1 MAPKK
6 GKRPH
11 AGPKTAR
18 MRATT
23 AQKTMRS
30 VATAESLNTEI
41 AASNHGFT
49 MRDEA
54 RNTTSHQLLLG
65 TSLRTKPV
73 NFVSAGYIEP
83 LKQPELLPASPTLV
97 GMDTAEEIQ
106 LQLNEIQE
114 ATVDA
119 VREKSKPL
127 GINVQQ
133 SEPSRNDSTHDET
146 DPVAKTDGNV
156 EATEQLFFFDV
167 ARDENVVGTDQ
178 PPVPISNRQ
187 PLADHSD
194 SSEEII
200 LFRGR
205 TTHVQPTVQP
215 VCEPRNHATNTTR
228 QPMVGSTGT
237 AAASTSTKVA
247 IAARPTSAQGGRPM
261 SAFKRKNPKR
271 DSQRDSK
278 RAQKYMED
286 DDEDEILAD
295 YIANL
300 ADDSDG
306 DDILTSHLRTF
317 ANRRDLGGNE
327 NSVNFGDESDDVD
340 AISETG
346 GSNASDDSDENEQ
359 LDIDEEDIDDETL
372 ARLFAKQEELGM
384 GSNELVLFSEEA
396 AFNVQKAKNKKRA
409 GRTEGFPNATAVADA
424 FDGLELSDGWANP
437 GFIPP
442 GRNRRNKQP
451 PNFNVSDSGIELVL
465 KTAWQKDRERK
476 KQRKLEREELRAQ
489 GLLGKRAN
497 PDDLR
502 VRYLTGMTLDDIKT
516 ELVAF
521 LLTTEESLQFPPMD
535 KQARKVLH
543 ELANKFKI
551 KSQSTGKGDQRRP
564 ILYRTKAT
572 LRYNGHRSEEVVTH
586 VDQAAVRINRKYFH
600 RVDAKGKPSY
610 KTPSGGGG
618 GRSGH
623 QAVTVR
629 EGEIVGASAPELGQE
644 NKGRAMLEKM
654 GWSKGMG
661 LGSLDNKGI
670 LEPVKQVVK
679 RSKAGLG

>member
-1 MAPKK
+1 
-6 GKRPH
+6 
-11 AGPKTAR
+11 
-18 MRATT
+18 
-23 AQKTMRS
+23 
-30 VATAESLNTEI
+30 
-41 AASNHGFT
+41 

-54 RNTTSHQLLLG
+54 RNTTSHQLSWG
-65 TSLRTKPV
+65 TNLRTKPV
-73 NFVSAGYIEP
+73 QFVSAGYIEP
-83 LKQPELLPASPTLV
+83 LKQPELLPSASPTSV
-97 GMDTAEEIQ
+97 GMDVSEEIEHQ
-106 LQLNEIQE
+106 LDEIQE
-114 ATVDA
+114 ATLEAAGESLKPEDSVMKQLLHSCEATAHDQPDA
-119 VREKSKPL
+119 
-127 GINVQQ
+127 
-133 SEPSRNDSTHDET
+133 
-146 DPVAKTDGNV
+146 VAKTGGLV
-156 EATEQLFFFDV
+156 EATEQLFYFDLT
-167 ARDENVVGTDQ
+167 RNESVVGADHT
-178 PPVPISNRQ
+178 PVPIPDRQ
-187 PLADHSD
+187 SLSDHSD

-200 LFRGR
+200 LFKGR
-205 TTHVQPTVQP
+205 NPQPPSTAQP
-215 VCEPRNHATNTTR
+215 VCQQRNLDTSITSPTKVFTTR
-228 QPMVGSTGT
+228 AVE
-237 AAASTSTKVA
+237 ASTSTQVS
-247 IAARPTSAQGGRPM
+247 IAAGPASAKEGMATST
-261 SAFKRKNPKR
+261 SKPK
-271 DSQRDSK
+271 SSK
-278 RAQKYMED
+278 RGSKKNLGRARVYMED

-327 NSVNFGDESDDVD
+327 NAVSFGDDSDDMEDMEVM
-340 AISETG
+340 SETG
-346 GSNASDDSDENEQ
+346 GSNASEDSIENEQ

-396 AFNVQKAKNKKRA
+396 AFNVRNVKNKRRA
-409 GRTEGFPNATAVADA
+409 GRAEGFPSATAVADA
-424 FDGLELSDGWANP
+424 FDGLELTDGWANP

-442 GRNRRNKQP
+442 GRNRRSKQL
-451 PNFNVSDSGIELVL
+451 PNFNVSDSEIELVL

-476 KQRKLEREELRAQ
+476 KQRKLAREDLRAQ
-489 GLLGKRAN
+489 GLLGKYAN

-502 VRYLTGMTLDDIKT
+502 VKYLTGMTLDDIKT

-521 LLTTEESLQFPPMD
+521 LLTADESIQFPPMD

-572 LRYNGHRSEEVVTH
+572 LRYKEHRIEEVVGH
-586 VDQAAVRINRKYFH
+586 VDQAALRINRKYFH
-600 RVDAKGKPSY
+600 RLDTKGKTSF
-610 KTPSGGGG
+610 KTSSGVGG

-623 QAVTVR
+623 KAVTVR
-629 EGEIVGASAPELGQE
+629 DGEVVGASAPELGQE

-661 LGSLDNKGI
+661 LGSIDNKGI

>member
-23 AQKTMRS
+23 AQKTIRS
-30 VATAESLNTEI
+30 VSTAESLNTGI

-54 RNTTSHQLLLG
+54 RNTTSHQLLWG

-73 NFVSAGYIEP
+73 HFVSAGYIEP
-83 LKQPELLPASPTLV
+83 LKQPELLPPASPTLV
-97 GMDTAEEIQ
+97 GVDTAEEIQ

-114 ATVDA
+114 ATVEA
-119 VREKSKPL
+119 VGEKLKPL
-127 GINVQQ
+127 GIDAQQ

-167 ARDENVVGTDQ
+167 ARDETVVGTDQ
-178 PPVPISNRQ
+178 PPVPIPNRQ

-215 VCEPRNHATNTTR
+215 VCEPRNHATNMTR
-228 QPMVGSTGT
+228 QTMVGSTGT
-237 AAASTSTKVA
+237 AAASTSTKVV
-247 IAARPTSAQGGRPM
+247 IAARPTSAQGGRPT
-261 SAFKRKNPKR
+261 SAFKQKSPKR
-271 DSQRDSK
+271 DSKRDSK

-327 NSVNFGDESDDVD
+327 NSVNFGDESDDMD
-340 AISETG
+340 AMSQTG

-359 LDIDEEDIDDETL
+359 LDIDEDDIDDGTL
-372 ARLFAKQEELGM
+372 ARLYAKQEELGM
-384 GSNELVLFSEEA
+384 GS
-396 AFNVQKAKNKKRA
+396 
-409 GRTEGFPNATAVADA
+409 
-424 FDGLELSDGWANP
+424 
-437 GFIPP
+437 
-442 GRNRRNKQP
+442 
-451 PNFNVSDSGIELVL
+451 
-465 KTAWQKDRERK
+465 
-476 KQRKLEREELRAQ
+476 
-489 GLLGKRAN
+489 
-497 PDDLR
+497 
-502 VRYLTGMTLDDIKT
+502 
-516 ELVAF
+516 
-521 LLTTEESLQFPPMD
+521 
-535 KQARKVLH
+535 
-543 ELANKFKI
+543 
-551 KSQSTGKGDQRRP
+551 
-564 ILYRTKAT
+564 
-572 LRYNGHRSEEVVTH
+572 
-586 VDQAAVRINRKYFH
+586 
-600 RVDAKGKPSY
+600 
-610 KTPSGGGG
+610 
-618 GRSGH
+618 
-623 QAVTVR
+623 
-629 EGEIVGASAPELGQE
+629 
-644 NKGRAMLEKM
+644 
-654 GWSKGMG
+654 
-661 LGSLDNKGI
+661 
-670 LEPVKQVVK
+670 
-679 RSKAGLG
+679 

>member
-11 AGPKTAR
+11 AKNAR
-18 MRATT
+18 MRAAT
-23 AQKTMRS
+23 APRNIRNF
-30 VATAESLNTEI
+30 ATAESLVTGII
-41 AASNHGFT
+41 ANNHAFT

-54 RNTTSHQLLLG
+54 RNTTSHQLPLG

-73 NFVSAGYIEP
+73 QFVSAGYIEP
-83 LKQPELLPASPTLV
+83 LKKPELLPTASPTLA
-97 GMDTAEEIQ
+97 GIDAAGEIQ
-106 LQLNEIQE
+106 LQLEEIQE
-114 ATVDA
+114 ATA
-119 VREKSKPL
+119 EAAGETSKPL
-127 GINVQQ
+127 DIDIKQ
-133 SEPSRNDSTHDET
+133 SMSSPSASADDEADRVT
-146 DPVAKTDGNV
+146 KTEGNV
-156 EATEQLFFFDV
+156 DATDQLFFFDL
-167 ARDENVVGTDQ
+167 ARDETMVGTGH
-178 PPVPISNRQ
+178 PPVPIPDRQ
-187 PLADHSD
+187 PLSDHSD

-200 LFRGR
+200 LFKGR
-205 TTHVQPTVQP
+205 NAHVQPTAQP
-215 VCEPRNHATNTTR
+215 VCEQRNHATSIAHT
-228 QPMVGSTGT
+228 PKVGSTKAVET
-237 AAASTSTKVA
+237 LTSTKVV
-247 IAARPTSAQGGRPM
+247 IASRPASAQGDKPTPT
-261 SAFKRKNPKR
+261 SKEKNSKRE
-271 DSQRDSK
+271 SK

-306 DDILTSHLRTF
+306 DDILTSHLRIF
-317 ANRRDLGGNE
+317 ANRRDIGGNE
-327 NSVNFGDESDDVD
+327 NTVNFGDDSDDMD
-340 AISETG
+340 AMFETG

-396 AFNVQKAKNKKRA
+396 AFNVRKVKNKKRT
-409 GRTEGFPNATAVADA
+409 GRTESFPSATAVADA
-424 FDGLELSDGWANP
+424 FDGLELTDGWVNP

-442 GRNRRNKQP
+442 GRNRRSKQP
-451 PNFNVSDSGIELVL
+451 PNFNVSDSEVELVL

-489 GLLGKRAN
+489 GLLGKHAN
-497 PDDLR
+497 PDDLC
-502 VRYLTGMTLDDIKT
+502 VKYLTGMTLDDIKT

-572 LRYNGHRSEEVVTH
+572 LRYKEHRIEEVVAH

-600 RVDAKGKPSY
+600 RLDAKGKPSY
-610 KTPSGGGG
+610 KCPSGGGG

-623 QAVTVR
+623 KAVTVR
-629 EGEIVGASAPELGQE
+629 EGEIVGASAPELSQE

-670 LEPVKQVVK
+670 LEPVKQIVK

>member
-18 MRATT
+18 
-23 AQKTMRS
+23 
-30 VATAESLNTEI
+30 
-41 AASNHGFT
+41 FT

-54 RNTTSHQLLLG
+54 RNTTSHQLLWG
-65 TSLRTKPV
+65 TSLRTNPV
-73 NFVSAGYIEP
+73 QFVSAGYIEP
-83 LKQPELLPASPTLV
+83 LKQPELLPTASPTLV
-97 GMDTAEEIQ
+97 GVDAAEEIQ
-106 LQLNEIQE
+106 LQLDEIQE
-114 ATVDA
+114 ATVEA
-119 VREKSKPL
+119 VGENSKPL
-127 GINVQQ
+127 DIDIKQ
-133 SEPSRNDSTHDET
+133 SVPSRNASTHDET
-146 DPVAKTDGNV
+146 DRVAKTEGNV
-156 EATEQLFFFDV
+156 EATEQLFFFDL
-167 ARDENVVGTDQ
+167 ARDETMVGTDQ
-178 PPVPISNRQ
+178 PPVPIPDRQ

-200 LFRGR
+200 LFKGR
-205 TTHVQPTVQP
+205 NSHVQPTVQP
-215 VCEPRNHATNTTR
+215 VCEQRSHATSIT
-228 QPMVGSTGT
+228 QPPKVGSTK
-237 AAASTSTKVA
+237 AVEAFTSTKVV
-247 IAARPTSAQGGRPM
+247 IAARPASAQGGRPT
-261 SAFKRKNPKR
+261 SASKQKSSKR
-271 DSQRDSK
+271 DSKRDSK

-327 NSVNFGDESDDVD
+327 NAVNFGDDSDDMD
-340 AISETG
+340 AMSETG

-396 AFNVQKAKNKKRA
+396 AFNVRKVKNKKRA
-409 GRTEGFPNATAVADA
+409 GRTEGFPSATAVADA
-424 FDGLELSDGWANP
+424 FDGLELTDGWVNP

-442 GRNRRNKQP
+442 GRNRRSKQP
-451 PNFNVSDSGIELVL
+451 PNFNVSDSEIELVL

-489 GLLGKRAN
+489 GLLGKHAN

-502 VRYLTGMTLDDIKT
+502 VKYLTGMTLDDIKT

-572 LRYNGHRSEEVVTH
+572 LRYKEHRIEEVVAH

-600 RVDAKGKPSY
+600 RLDAKGKPSY

-623 QAVTVR
+623 KAVTVR

>member
-11 AGPKTAR
+11 AGPKNAR
-18 MRATT
+18 MRAAT
-23 AQKTMRS
+23 APRNIRNF
-30 VATAESLNTEI
+30 ATAESLVTGII
-41 AASNHGFT
+41 ANNHAFT

-54 RNTTSHQLLLG
+54 RNTTSHQLPLG

-73 NFVSAGYIEP
+73 QFVSAGYIEP
-83 LKQPELLPASPTLV
+83 LKKPELLPTASPTLA
-97 GMDTAEEIQ
+97 GIDAAGEIQ
-106 LQLNEIQE
+106 LQLEEIQE
-114 ATVDA
+114 ATAEVA
-119 VREKSKPL
+119 GETSKPL
-127 GINVQQ
+127 DIDIKQ
-133 SEPSRNDSTHDET
+133 SMSSPSASADDET
-146 DPVAKTDGNV
+146 DRVTKTEGNV
-156 EATEQLFFFDV
+156 DATDQLFFFDL
-167 ARDENVVGTDQ
+167 ARDEFMVGTGH
-178 PPVPISNRQ
+178 PPVPIPDRQ
-187 PLADHSD
+187 PLSDHSD

-200 LFRGR
+200 LFKGR
-205 TTHVQPTVQP
+205 NAHVQPTAQP
-215 VCEPRNHATNTTR
+215 VCQQRNHATSITHA
-228 QPMVGSTGT
+228 PKVGSTKAVET
-237 AAASTSTKVA
+237 LTSTKVV
-247 IAARPTSAQGGRPM
+247 IASRPASAQGGKPTPA
-261 SAFKRKNPKR
+261 SKQKNSKRE
-271 DSQRDSK
+271 SK

-317 ANRRDLGGNE
+317 ANRRDIGGNE
-327 NSVNFGDESDDVD
+327 NAVNFGDDSDDMD
-340 AISETG
+340 AMFETG

-396 AFNVQKAKNKKRA
+396 AFNVRKVKNKKRT
-409 GRTEGFPNATAVADA
+409 GRTEGFPSATAVADA
-424 FDGLELSDGWANP
+424 FDGLELTDGWVNP

-442 GRNRRNKQP
+442 GRNRRSKQP
-451 PNFNVSDSGIELVL
+451 PNFNVSDSEVELVL

-489 GLLGKRAN
+489 GLLGKHAN

-502 VRYLTGMTLDDIKT
+502 VKYLTGMTLDDIKT

-572 LRYNGHRSEEVVTH
+572 LRYKEHRIEEVVAH
-586 VDQAAVRINRKYFH
+586 VDQAAVRTNRKYFH
-600 RVDAKGKPSY
+600 RLDVKGKPSY
-610 KTPSGGGG
+610 KGPSSGGG

-623 QAVTVR
+623 KAVTVR
-629 EGEIVGASAPELGQE
+629 EGEIVGASAPELSQE

-661 LGSLDNKGI
+661 LGSSDNKGI
-670 LEPVKQVVK
+670 LEPVKQIVK